1 MHINVLDASNYFRG
15 LLLLIG
21 KDRKIT
27 KGESALLKRVGKALG
42 FERGFCN
49 IAVHDILEN
58 PYIVDTLPVF
68 SSQEI
73 AKKFI
78 LDGFVIAAVD
88 GAIHLMEEEWLKS
101 TADNYGLDDEWFI
114 QEKAAALQRTG
125 PLARLEA
132 EDLAVDYS

>member
-42 FERGFCN
+42 FEREFCN

>member
-1 MHINVLDASNYFRG
+1 MNISVIDASNYFKG

-27 KGESALLKRVGKALG
+27 QGESALLKRVGKALG
-42 FERGFCN
+42 FEREFCKN
-49 IAVHDILEN
+49 AVNDILEN

-68 SSQEI
+68 SSREI

-88 GAIHLMEEEWLKS
+88 GAIHLLEEEWLKS
-101 TADNYGLDDEWFI
+101 TAENYGLEDEWFL
-114 QEKAAALQRTG
+114 QEKATALQRTE
-125 PLARLEA
+125 PPARLEA
-132 EDLAVDYS
+132 EDLTVDYS